1 MSKRRA
7 YGAILADLSDI
18 IGLLF
23 LTERRSYGLNRL
35 TLMEPPADPNAKLL
49 ALRQTGTFNPRA
61 ERVRH
66 ALFQASEFFDPRDL
80 LQLKYE
86 ALRALEQDG
95 YSIARAAQEFGLSRP
110 TIYQAQRQFRAG
122 GLDALLPGKRG
133 PKKAH
138 KLTTEV
144 REFIADL
151 RNAESLLSAKELA
164 VRVRRRFALKV
175 HPRTIEKAFH
185 PKAKRGLHRRR

>member
-1 MSKRRA
+1 
-7 YGAILADLSDI
+7 
-18 IGLLF
+18 
-23 LTERRSYGLNRL
+23 
-35 TLMEPPADPNAKLL
+35 MEPAADPAAKRL
-49 ALRQTGTFNPRA
+49 ALQHSGTFNPRA

-66 ALFQASEFFDPRDL
+66 SLFQASEFFDPRDL

-133 PKKAH
+133 PKRAH
-138 KLTTEV
+138 KLTAEV

-151 RNAESLLSAKELA
+151 RRDESLLAPKELA
-164 VRVRRRFALKV
+164 ARVHRRFALTV

-185 PKAKRGLHRRR
+185 PKAKRGLHRHR

>member
-1 MSKRRA
+1 
-7 YGAILADLSDI
+7 
-18 IGLLF
+18 
-23 LTERRSYGLNRL
+23 
-35 TLMEPPADPNAKLL
+35 MEPPADPNAKRL

-61 ERVRH
+61 DRVRQ
-66 ALFQASEFFDPRDL
+66 ALFQASEFFDPGDL

-86 ALRALEQDG
+86 VLRALQHEG

-122 GLDALLPGKRG
+122 GLEALLPGKRG
-133 PKKAH
+133 PKGAH
-138 KLTTEV
+138 KLTAEV
-144 REFIADL
+144 REFMAQL
-151 RNAESLLSAKELA
+151 RRDESALAPKELA
-164 VRVRRRFALKV
+164 ARVHRRFALKV